1 MTVMRCMDCD
11 HLGTDY
17 KCKLHYCKATM
28 QPLLAVLDKV
38 FILLKA
44 MIIDDITVQPK
55 GRPRR

>member
-1 MTVMRCMDCD
+1 MRCMDCD